1 MIIGV
6 VSDTHVGGRIKSLP
20 KELLDGL
27 RGVDLIIH
35 AGDILKDFVI
45 YELEEIAPVRL
56 WREITMII
64 HAAQT
69 RCQKDNKC
77 R

>member
-27 RGVDLIIH
+27 RGVDLIIFMP
-35 AGDILKDFVI
+35 GIF
-45 YELEEIAPVRL
+45 
-56 WREITMII
+56 
-64 HAAQT
+64 
-69 RCQKDNKC
+69 
-77 R
+77 